1 MEFALCYSLQ
11 FTVENESAFALV
23 LRVRFSNLSVL
34 KNRNTKENKG
44 I

>member
-11 FTVENESAFALV
+11 FIVVNESAFALV
-23 LRVRFSNLSVL
+23 LQVSFSNLNVL
-34 KNRNTKENKG
+34 KNRNTKEDKG

>member
-1 MEFALCYSLQ
+1 MEFALCYSLE
-11 FTVENESAFALV
+11 FTVVNESEFALV
-23 LRVRFSNLSVL
+23 LRVRFSNLNVL